1 MKALVIHRY
10 GTNDVVSL
18 EDVPDPALRP
28 RDVLIETHAA
38 SVNPVDFKLRSGKLK
53 AVRAFDF
60 PIILGCDVSGVVK
73 QVGPEVTKFKPG
85 DAVFAS
91 LENDRLGAFAERVAA
106 DESVVAKKPA
116 SLDHE
121 AAAAIPL
128 VGLTSWQALAE
139 HGKVGT
145 GSKVLI
151 HAGAGGIGT
160 IAIQIAKRLGAHV
173 ATTTSTKNVE
183 LVKSLGADTVIDYI
197 KQDFSRVIS
206 DYDVVFETLG
216 GDVEIRSFDVLK
228 KGGTMVSIAGL
239 PDATWAKA
247 NGMGLV
253 IVLAL
258 RLMTWRRTRAAK
270 RRGVHFVFFLKRS
283 DGAQLAMLASLADQG
298 KLNPIVDKVYRF
310 EDAKDALA
318 FVESGRARGK
328 VVIKVK

>member
-160 IAIQIAKRLGAHV
+160 IAIQIAKCLGAHV
-173 ATTTSTKNVE
+173 ATTTSTKNLE
-183 LVKSLGADTVIDYI
+183 FVKSLGADTVIDYT
-197 KQDFSRVIS
+197 KQEFSRVIF

-216 GDVEIRSFDVLK
+216 
-228 KGGTMVSIAGL
+228 
-239 PDATWAKA
+239 
-247 NGMGLV
+247 
-253 IVLAL
+253 
-258 RLMTWRRTRAAK
+258 
-270 RRGVHFVFFLKRS
+270 
-283 DGAQLAMLASLADQG
+283 
-298 KLNPIVDKVYRF
+298 VD
-310 EDAKDALA
+310 DDP
-318 FVESGRARGK
+318 GRAGNGPG
-328 VVIKVK
+328 